1 MNNCRGTWVQNK
13 ISPEDNDVYKQWEG
27 MDHQEERNAKMFWY
41 AEGLALSRLDQ
52 NCEIQH
58 LESPVGVRKYV

>member
-1 MNNCRGTWVQNK
+1 MYEQQEN
-13 ISPEDNDVYKQWEG
+13 
-27 MDHQEERNAKMFWY
+27 MDQLEEKNAKVCCY